1 MDFWLILKII
11 DWIIFAIVAIT
22 VAYITFFSIA
32 GLFSRHQDV
41 PRSKRQNRFII
52 LVPSY
57 KQDKIILNTVSSILG
72 QTYPQ
77 RMFDVIVISDHQS
90 EVTNMRLAQYPI
102 TLLTPNF
109 EQSTKAKSLQYAILN
124 LPEFKIYDV
133 AVILDASNLV
143 EPEFLNQVNDAFE
156 AAGTKAIQM
165 HRLPQNRDTPSAR
178 LDSIFEEINNS
189 IFRRGHIFVGL
200 SAAMMGS
207 GIAFDFNWFRDN
219 IMKVRTASE
228 DKELEALLMRQHV
241 YIDYFDD
248 IHVYD
253 EKTRDVKDF
262 NRQRG
267 RWAFSQLR
275 GLISNIK
282 YLPVALFNRHY
293 DLVDKII
300 QWMLLP
306 RMIATAIIAIV
317 SLIMPFVYFSLAVKW
332 WVLAAIMG
340 LAFAIATPNNL
351 VDHNWDKDFLTLPIR
366 TILSI
371 LKIDPERI
379 NLPKIHLPKFSFKKS
394 LKK

>member
-317 SLIMPFVYFSLAVKW
+317 SIIMPFVYFSLAVKW

>member
-22 VAYITFFSIA
+22 VAYIFFFSIA
-32 GLFSRHQDV
+32 GLFNKHQEV

-52 LVPSY
+52 LIPSY

-72 QTYPQ
+72 QNYPQ
-77 RMFDVIVISDHQS
+77 RMFDVVVISDHQS
-90 EVTNMRLAQYPI
+90 EVTNMRLAQHPI

-143 EPEFLNQVNDAFE
+143 EPEFLSQVNDAFE
-156 AAGTKAIQM
+156 AAGTKAIQL

-207 GIAFDFNWFRDN
+207 GVAFDFDWFRDN

-241 YIDYFDD
+241 FIDYFDD

-253 EKTRDVKDF
+253 EKTRDVMDF

-267 RWAFSQLR
+267 RWAYSQLR
-275 GLISNIK
+275 GLISNIRF
-282 YLPVALFNRHY
+282 LPIAIINRHY

-332 WVLAAIMG
+332 WILAAIMG
-340 LAFAIATPNNL
+340 FSFAIATPDKL
-351 VDHNWDKDFLTLPIR
+351 VDNNWDKDFLTLPIR
-366 TILSI
+366 TIFSI
-371 LKIDPERI
+371 LKIDMPSFTMPKLSI
-379 NLPKIHLPKFSFKKS
+379 KLPRKK
-394 LKK
+394 

>member
-90 EVTNMRLAQYPI
+90 EVTNIRLAQYPI

-178 LDSIFEEINNS
+178 S

-351 VDHNWDKDFLTLPIR
+351 VDPNWDQDFLTLPIR